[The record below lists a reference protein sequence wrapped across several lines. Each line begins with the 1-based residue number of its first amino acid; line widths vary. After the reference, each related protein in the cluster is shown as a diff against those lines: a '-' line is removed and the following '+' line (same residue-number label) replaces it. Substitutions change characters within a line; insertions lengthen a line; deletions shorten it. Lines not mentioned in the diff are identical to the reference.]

1 MSSLLQRNTATIQSL
16 INKINTLPE
25 DTSSSSS
32 ENLDD
37 EISTQTVLLSEQE
50 AKIAELAE
58 ILADKASGN
67 SGDSPNLCDVS
78 LKAYLPWGD
87 SPSCEIFIY
96 TTFENSK
103 IVTKIIDYHE
113 LFNYSSDP
121 QVEVN
126 EVKEAN
132 ISVLQNSFIL
142 VYSSNGYNPVN
153 ETTILSNNI
162 TIWEYYSYD
171 FGVFLV
177 GEGSTANIEF
187 NQ

>member
-37 EISTQTVLLSEQE
+37 EISAQTILLSEQE
-50 AKIAELAE
+50 AKITELAE
-58 ILADKASGN
+58 VLADKASGN
-67 SGDSPNLCDVS
+67 SGDSPNSCDVS
-78 LKAYLPWGD
+78 LKAHLMYGD
-87 SPSCEIFIY
+87 APSCEIFIY

-103 IVTKIIDYHE
+103 IITKIIDYHE
-113 LFNYSSDP
+113 LFNYSSDT
-121 QVEVN
+121 VVD

-132 ISVLQNSFIL
+132 ISVLQNSFIF
-142 VYSSNGYNPVN
+142 VYSQNSYNPGN
-153 ETTILSNNI
+153 TATNLSNNI
-162 TIWEYYSYD
+162 TIWESSSGD
-171 FGVFLV
+171 FGIFLV

-187 NQ
+187 NG